1 MASGAI
7 KKARAAHK
15 RERKELAKQKKQAKD
30 EKRAREYEERK
41 RCASPPPNTCLTPH
55 ILDVDASRLAA
66 SVSRSSDRL
75 TSG

>member
-7 KKARAAHK
+7 KKAQAAHK

-41 RCASPPPNTCLTPH
+41 RCASPPPNACLTTH
-55 ILDVDASRLAA
+55 A
-66 SVSRSSDRL
+66 
-75 TSG
+75 